1 MTPSASN
8 RETNH
13 SPSVGLTPDAG
24 LFFIYNPIFAIIIVR
39 HISSMETKSK
49 LHRYYIQF
57 LEYLEIERNRSK
69 MTLRNYDHYLKRFV
83 DFCAKQG
90 VTTPEDIDLELVR
103 SFRLHINRLSVKDK
117 QLKII
122 TQNYHLI
129 ALRSF
134 LKYLAKR
141 DIKSM
146 AAEKIE
152 LPKTPSRQVEFLT
165 IDEVER
171 LIDATK
177 AEKNP
182 PERLKSFSRAG
193 KLTQARDQAILTM
206 LFSTGL
212 RISELTNLKQDNVN
226 IKRGEFSVRGKGD
239 KLRVVFLS
247 DDASEALEKYLS
259 LREDNSKALF
269 IRHKEK
275 ESVEKQIESQG
286 VAKNGLTPRS
296 VQRLIKK
303 YAMIAGI
310 MKKITPHTLR
320 HSFATDLL
328 ANGADIRAVQEMLG
342 HASISTTQI
351 YTHLTN
357 KRLKD
362 IHEQFHNKDKK

>member
-1 MTPSASN
+1 M
-8 RETNH
+8 
-13 SPSVGLTPDAG
+13 PDK
-24 LFFIYNPIFAIIIVR
+24 LIK
-39 HISSMETKSK
+39 TK
-49 LHRYYIQF
+49 LQRYYIQF

-90 VTTPEDIDLELVR
+90 VTEPEDIDAELVR
-103 SFRLHINRLSVKDK
+103 SFRLHLNRLVEQGSP
-117 QLKII
+117 LKTI
-122 TQNYHLI
+122 TQSYHLI
-129 ALRSF
+129 CLRSF

-141 DIKSM
+141 DVKSL

-152 LPKTPSRQVEFLT
+152 LPKSPSRQVEFLN
-165 IDEVER
+165 IEEVQR
-171 LIDATK
+171 LIEATK
-177 AEKNP
+177 SEKN
-182 PERLKSFSRAG
+182 
-193 KLTQARDQAILTM
+193 KLTRLRDHGILEM

-212 RISELTNLKQDNVN
+212 RISELTNLKQDQVN
-226 IKRGEFSVRGKGD
+226 LKRGEFSVRGKGD

-247 DDASEALEKYLS
+247 PAATEAIEKYLEA
-259 LREDNSKALF
+259 REDNSKSLF
-269 IRHKEK
+269 IRHKAK

-286 VAKNGLTPRS
+286 EAVTGLTPRS
-296 VQRLIKK
+296 VQRIIKK
-303 YAMIAGI
+303 YAQVAGI
-310 MKKITPHTLR
+310 VKTITPHTLR

-362 IHEQFHNKDKK
+362 IHEQFHNKDNK

>member
-1 MTPSASN
+1 MAEIKPK
-8 RETNH
+8 
-13 SPSVGLTPDAG
+13 
-24 LFFIYNPIFAIIIVR
+24 
-39 HISSMETKSK
+39 TK
-49 LHRYYIQF
+49 LQRYYIQF

-83 DFCAKQG
+83 DFAEKQG
-90 VTTPEDIDLELVR
+90 VTNPEDIDLELVR
-103 SFRLHINRLSVKDK
+103 SYRLFINRMVQKNTDK
-117 QLKII
+117 GLKIV

-146 AAEKIE
+146 SPDKIE
-152 LPKTPSRQVEFLT
+152 LPKIPSRQVEFLT
-165 IDEVER
+165 IEEVER
-171 LIDATK
+171 LIEATK
-177 AEKNP
+177 SEKNKIAS
-182 PERLKSFSRAG
+182 L
-193 KLTQARDQAILTM
+193 RDKALFEM

-212 RISELTNLKQDNVN
+212 RISELTNLKKDNVN

-247 DDASEALEKYLS
+247 KHAGETLGEYLKM
-259 LREDNSKALF
+259 REDNSKALF
-269 IRHKEK
+269 IRHKAK
-275 ESVEKQIESQG
+275 ESADKEIESMG
-286 VAKNGLTPRS
+286 EAKTGLTPRS
-296 VQRLIKK
+296 VQRIIKK
-303 YAMIAGI
+303 YAMVAGI

-328 ANGADIRAVQEMLG
+328 TNGADIRAVQEMLG

-357 KRLKD
+357 KRLRD
-362 IHEQFHNKDKK
+362 IHESFHNKGK

>member
-1 MTPSASN
+1 MA
-8 RETNH
+8 ETQ
-13 SPSVGLTPDAG
+13 
-24 LFFIYNPIFAIIIVR
+24 IK
-39 HISSMETKSK
+39 TK
-49 LHRYYIQF
+49 LQRYSIQF

-69 MTLRNYDHYLKRFV
+69 LTLRNYDHYLKRFV
-83 DFCAKQG
+83 EFCAKQG
-90 VTTPEDIDLELVR
+90 VTDPEDIDLELVR
-103 SFRLHINRLSVKDK
+103 SYRLFINRLTQKNQ
-117 QLKII
+117 QLKVI

-141 DIKSM
+141 DIKSL
-146 AAEKIE
+146 APEKIE

-165 IDEVER
+165 VEEVER
-171 LIDATK
+171 LIEATK
-177 AEKNP
+177 SEKN
-182 PERLKSFSRAG
+182 
-193 KLTQARDQAILTM
+193 KLVQLRDRAILDM

-212 RISELTNLKQDNVN
+212 RISELMNLKKENVN
-226 IKRGEFSVRGKGD
+226 IKRREFSVRGKGD

-247 DDASEALEKYLS
+247 DDASDALGKYLDA
-259 LREDNSKALF
+259 REDNSKALF
-269 IRHKEK
+269 IAHKEK
-275 ESVEKQIESQG
+275 QSVEKQIETHG
-286 VAKNGLTPRS
+286 EAKHGLTPRT

-303 YAMIAGI
+303 YAMLAGI

-357 KRLKD
+357 KRLRD
-362 IHEQFHNKDKK
+362 IHEQFHNKNK

>member
-1 MTPSASN
+1 MA
-8 RETNH
+8 
-13 SPSVGLTPDAG
+13 
-24 LFFIYNPIFAIIIVR
+24 
-39 HISSMETKSK
+39 ETKIKTK
-49 LHRYYIQF
+49 LQRYSIQF

-69 MTLRNYDHYLKRFV
+69 LTLRNYDHYLRRFV
-83 DFCAKQG
+83 EFCGKLG
-90 VTTPEDIDLELVR
+90 VTDPEDIDLELVR
-103 SFRLHINRLSVKDK
+103 SYRLFINRLTIKD
-117 QLKII
+117 QHLKVI

-141 DIKSM
+141 DIKSL
-146 AAEKIE
+146 APEKIE

-165 IDEVER
+165 VEEVER
-171 LIDATK
+171 LIEATK
-177 AEKNP
+177 AEKN
-182 PERLKSFSRAG
+182 
-193 KLTQARDQAILTM
+193 KLAQLRDRSILQM

-212 RISELTNLKQDNVN
+212 RISELMNLKKENVN
-226 IKRGEFSVRGKGD
+226 IKRREFSVRGKGD

-247 DDASEALEKYLS
+247 DDAGDSLGKYLAA
-259 LREDNSKALF
+259 RDDNSKALF
-269 IRHKEK
+269 IAHKEK
-275 ESVEKQIESQG
+275 QSVEKQIETHG
-286 VAKNGLTPRS
+286 EAKHGLTPRT

-303 YAMIAGI
+303 YAMLAGI

-357 KRLKD
+357 KRLRD
-362 IHEQFHNKDKK
+362 IHEQFHNKSK